1 MLRDLPLPDRAWIEQ
16 HRVCWEQLPL
26 REMVKAHGLQSH
38 GACLKLYARF
48 DVPVPGRELKE
59 VVHEAHARCVRLLV
73 EALRDHALPLR
84 VDIDAFDF
92 TGHLRP
98 ETHHAPEVEATARIV
113 ADRGGVP
120 DPVDLHETLAR
131 AERFLA
137 EQGVR
142 EKVWEEARPTEVH

>member
-16 HRVCWEQLPL
+16 HRVCWEQVPL
-26 REMVKAHGLQSH
+26 REMVKGHGLAAH

-48 DVPVPGRELKE
+48 DVAVPGHELKE
-59 VVHEAHARCVRLLV
+59 LTREAHARCVRLLQ

-113 ADRGGVP
+113 ADRGGEP
-120 DPVDLHETLAR
+120 DPRDLHATLAR
-131 AERFLA
+131 AERFLTGL
-137 EQGVR
+137 GVH
-142 EKVWEEARPTEVH
+142 EKVWEEARPAEVH